1 MQSSRSEL
9 HSADSKEGVRQAE
22 QLGIP
27 RRDKM
32 LLHLQEQADC
42 KKKQLKDDYKQL
54 KASVKENPY
63 LQAAVDEYDKYF
75 ALQKKQLQALQNLL
89 KTIDLPADQRTI
101 KREIA
106 ALEKNLA

>member
-9 HSADSKEGVRQAE
+9 HSADKSLRKEGVR
-22 QLGIP
+22 GNVP

>member
-1 MQSSRSEL
+1 
-9 HSADSKEGVRQAE
+9 
-22 QLGIP
+22 
-27 RRDKM
+27 M

-63 LQAAVDEYDKYF
+63 LQVAVDEYDKYF
-75 ALQKKQLQALQNLL
+75 AVQQKQLQALQNLL